1 MNGVKGHWSGNK
13 MMETSQLSFL
23 STTLK
28 GKISYICKSELLNGT
43 LLILNNSQDLFA
55 IASFLKNST
64 FLKCDQLLDVFAT
77 DYPSETRGRFQLTY
91 SFLSTVKK
99 NRIFVRLLVSEESN
113 IDSLVSLYPSANWL
127 ERETW
132 DMFGI
137 FFKNHP
143 DLRRILTDYGFE
155 GFPLRKDFPLSGFTE
170 VRYDDEKKRV
180 VLEPIQITQEYR
192 YFDFLSPWE
201 TK

>member
-1 MNGVKGHWSGNK
+1 M
-13 MMETSQLSFL
+13 
-23 STTLK
+23 
-28 GKISYICKSELLNGT
+28 
-43 LLILNNSQDLFA
+43 FA
-55 IASFLKNST
+55 VASFLKNST
-64 FLKCDQLLDVFAT
+64 FTQYDQLLDVFAV
-77 DYPSETRGRFQLTY
+77 DYPNESRGRFQLTY
-91 SFLSTVKK
+91 SFLSTAKK
-99 NRIFVRLLVSEESN
+99 RRIFLRVIVSEESN
-113 IDSLVSLYPSANWL
+113 VDSLVSLYPSSNWL

-192 YFDFLSPWE
+192 YFDFLSPLGNEVMEMQSIREIKNFTMNFGPQHPALMGCCDWCLNLMV
-201 TK
+201 K